1 MTVPNTQPGVADRF
15 LKDVAEV
22 AAELRKNPDSSA
34 TGMVRIEDP
43 IVVSFLNIIIQ
54 TQGWN
59 IKAHY

>member
-15 LKDVAEV
+15 LKDIAEV

-43 IVVSFLNIIIQ
+43 IVISLLNIIIQ
-54 TQGWN
+54 TQG
-59 IKAHY
+59 